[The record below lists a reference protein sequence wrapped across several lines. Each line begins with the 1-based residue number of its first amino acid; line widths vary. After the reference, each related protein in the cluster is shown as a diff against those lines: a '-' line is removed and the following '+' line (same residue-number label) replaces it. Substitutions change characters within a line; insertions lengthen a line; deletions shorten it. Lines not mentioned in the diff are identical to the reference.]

1 MSTGSGV
8 RRARFVV
15 SYRGSSFR
23 GSAFSVGVRTVVGDL
38 SEAMAAVLRTP
49 ATLTLAGRTDAA
61 VHAHG
66 QVISTDLPAE
76 TDLDDLAY
84 RLNRMCGPDIAVRS
98 AAWVSDDF
106 DARFSAR
113 WRRYRYHLWN
123 DPIVEP
129 LLTDLTWHVP
139 QQLDDVAMR
148 DAGRHL
154 IGEHDFTSFCRVPDP
169 LPDGR
174 QPSMVRRILDMDWRH
189 REGSPLIRFEITG
202 TAFCHQMVRSIVGTL
217 VDVGSGRIAA
227 ESIPS
232 ILEARD
238 RSVAGR
244 IAPGHALVLWEVG
257 YDDVGDPDGPPLSSQ
272 GSVDRFR
279 DDSE

>member
-1 MSTGSGV
+1 MSTGSDV
-8 RRARFVV
+8 RRARFVI

-23 GSAFSVGVRTVVGDL
+23 GSAVSVGVRTVVGDL
-38 SEAMAAVLRTP
+38 SEAMSAVLRTP
-49 ATLTLAGRTDAA
+49 VTLTLAGRTDAG

-76 TDLDDLAY
+76 ADLDDLAY

-98 AAWVSDDF
+98 ASWADHDF

-139 QQLDDVAMR
+139 QKLDAEAMLR
-148 DAGRHL
+148 AGRQL

-174 QPSMVRRILDMDWRH
+174 QPSMIRRILDIEWH
-189 REGSPLIRFEITG
+189 RRGESPLVRFEITG

-217 VDVGSGRIAA
+217 VDIGSGRITAD
-227 ESIPS
+227 SIPA

-244 IAPGHALVLWEVG
+244 IAPAHALVLWEVG
-257 YDDVGDPDGPPLSSQ
+257 YDDVGDTDGPPLSSQ
-272 GSVDRFR
+272 GSADKPR